1 MDEEILLSTGDL
13 LAVVDSLPPAPD
25 ALLRRYAPVEQTFD
39 GKYILID
46 KIKRRRRVAPLVS
59 PYVAGKP
66 SPRTGRTME
75 AIEPAYIKDT
85 KVIEPGESVVRAVGE
100 RALGGERSGGDRIA
114 EVIALELREMRDAW
128 VRRRE
133 VMAMQVLKEGKV
145 TLAGDQYPTT
155 VVDFKRVNALKI
167 ANQTTTSAWTH
178 ADARPLERL
187 REWAGLA
194 LQHGDQG
201 ATDAIMGV
209 AAFGKFLSHPTVG
222 DRFKAAQP
230 TNLVLQPQI
239 AQTEGLTFQGTCEG
253 LNIFTYTGWFED
265 PTNGNTVTQIWPEDA
280 VAVTAPGWMVQAFA
294 GIKDGK
300 AGYQPLPF
308 FPKMW
313 ENNDPA
319 DVILQCQSA
328 PMIVPTN
335 ADGACVCLDVAA

>member
-1 MDEEILLSTGDL
+1 MDADTILDTGEL

-25 ALLRRYAPVEQTFD
+25 ALIKRYAPLEQQFD

-46 KIKRRRRVAPLVS
+46 KIKRKRRVAPFVS

-85 KVIEPGESVVRAVGE
+85 KTIEPGESTVRAAGE
-100 RALGGERSGGDRIA
+100 PLGGDGRSGQDRINDQI
-114 EVIALELREMRDAW
+114 VLELKESRDAW
-128 VRRRE
+128 VRRLE
-133 VMAMQVLKEGKV
+133 TMAMQVMKEGKV
-145 TLAGDQYPTT
+145 TLAGEQYPTT
-155 VVDFKRVNALKI
+155 VVDFKRKNALKI
-167 ANQTTTSAWTH
+167 ANQTSTLAWTH

-187 REWAGLA
+187 REWATLA
-194 LQHGDQG
+194 LKEGDQA
-201 ATDAIMGV
+201 ATDVIMGV
-209 AAFGKFLSHPTVG
+209 GAFGKFVSHATVA

-230 TNLVLQPQI
+230 TNITLTPVIPQ
-239 AQTEGLTFQGTCEG
+239 AEGLVFQGTAEG
-253 LNIFTYTGWFED
+253 LNIFTYVGWFED
-265 PTNGNTVTQIWPEDA
+265 PTNNNTLTEIWPEDA
-280 VAVTAPGWMVQAFA
+280 VAVTAPGWMVQAFG

-300 AGYQPLPF
+300 AGYKALPF

-328 PMIVPTN
+328 PMIVPVN

>member
-1 MDEEILLSTGDL
+1 MDEELLLSTGDL

-25 ALLRRYAPVEQTFD
+25 ALLRRYAPTEQTFD
-39 GKYILID
+39 GKYVMLD

-85 KVIEPGESVVRAVGE
+85 KVIEPGESVVRSIGE
-100 RALGGERSGGDRIA
+100 SPFGGGRSGADRIA
-114 EVIALELREMRDAW
+114 EVIALELRESRDSW
-128 VRRRE
+128 VRRLE
-133 VMAMQVLKEGKV
+133 VMVMQVLKEGKC

-155 VVDFKRVNALKI
+155 VVDFKRTNALKI
-167 ANQTTTSAWTH
+167 ANQTSTLAWTH
-178 ADARPLERL
+178 ADARPIERL
-187 REWAGLA
+187 REWALLA
-194 LQHGDQG
+194 LKHGDQG
-201 ATDAIMGV
+201 ATDAIMGT
-209 AAFGKFLSHPTVG
+209 AAFGKFMSHASVG

-230 TNLVLQPQI
+230 TNLTLAPQV
-239 AQTEGLTFQGTCEG
+239 AQAEGLVYQGHCEG
-253 LNIFTYTGWFED
+253 LNIFTYVGWFED
-265 PTNGNTVTQIWPEDA
+265 PTNNNAITEIWPEDA
-280 VAVTAPGWMVQAFA
+280 VAVTSPNWMIRAFG

-300 AGYQPLPF
+300 AGYRALPF

-335 ADGACVCLDVAA
+335 ADCACVCLDVAA